1 MSKQLKIYTKI
12 GFLVVLCLNG
22 CAPSSVISLR
32 HSPSDVVLTSVNPVN
47 TEVEYEIRSNIE
59 DPYSYKNTAG
69 YEFIIPINTPYRS
82 NITSFLS
89 TKYMNVSTSKSNAP
103 LKILFELTS
112 FEVEY
117 ENIQNFSDVLSGSG
131 DANVIAKIAS
141 NIAVF
146 NQGELIGERTISSD
160 SRANERIRSS
170 TRVEDVYQQAAND
183 VLNTHTIM
191 INNFIRSL
199 ED

>member
-1 MSKQLKIYTKI
+1 MRKQLNIYSTI
-12 GFLVVLCLNG
+12 GILIFLCLNG
-22 CAPSSVISLR
+22 CAPSSVISLS

-47 TEVEYEIRSNIE
+47 TEVEYEIRSNVQ
-59 DPYSYKNTAG
+59 DPYSYKNRAG

-82 NITSFLS
+82 NISSLMS
-89 TKYMNVSTSKSNAP
+89 TKYMNASNSNANAP
-103 LKILFELTS
+103 LKILFELNS
-112 FEVEY
+112 FDVEY

-146 NQGELIGERTISSD
+146 NQGELLGERTISSE
-160 SRANERIRSS
+160 SRANERIRGS

-183 VLNTHTIM
+183 VLNTHMIM
-191 INNFIRSL
+191 IHNFIRSF
-199 ED
+199 EQ